1 MARMSKEFSLVLLGA
16 GILTAGYFLWPEEDL
31 NAKAEK
37 AAEEQVAGN
46 NNGQAR
52 THHGG
57 MMFLWLGR
65 MGGAGGAGAR
75 PAAMANISRGGFGS
89 FGHASS

>member
-1 MARMSKEFSLVLLGA
+1 MARMSNEFTLVLLGA
-16 GILTAGYFLWPEEDL
+16 GILTAGYFLWPEDDL
-31 NAKAEK
+31 AAKADQ
-37 AAEEQVAGN
+37 AAEQQIGG

-57 MMFLWLGR
+57 GVFIWI
-65 MGGAGGAGAR
+65 AGGGSPGSAGR
-75 PAAMANISRGGFGS
+75 GAAMANISRGGFGS

>member
-1 MARMSKEFSLVLLGA
+1 MARMSKEFTLVLVGA
-16 GILTAGYFLWPEEDL
+16 GILTAGYFLWPEDDL

-46 NNGQAR
+46 NNGHAR

-57 MMFLWLGR
+57 MMFLWLG
-65 MGGAGGAGAR
+65 GGGGGSR
-75 PAAMANISRGGFGS
+75 PAAMANVSRGGFGS